1 MNQIQSDIHVEG
13 KSFFDHCFANLSSD
27 QQPNY
32 YHSSPAVSGF
42 TDCFLIPSS
51 CQNKGHPWPVTQVIG
66 VEDSPDSDSDY
77 DSGGIRLYEN
87 VEKVF
92 RHQPIRLFS
101 PWLSPVRQPDG
112 ALALQ
117 PIGALLI
124 WAFSQYIGSNIFT
137 NYTRRNDTS
146 TSKAA
151 RTVGSHTRASINEL
165 TRSPW
170 TNLRFGFL
178 PTLPAAP
185 LHTIEPWIVTAMSS
199 SSSFSSRMEESRD
212 EEKLLHLT
220 KARNVWGITE
230 LIDYQCLDTDTI
242 TLSCIVASNFG
253 RPVKGYCTVL
263 EALRSLYLDA
273 KILHQDISDNNILIS
288 NAGNNNPDSFK
299 GILIDSNNAMDVEIE
314 PEKPYSLSGTKTFMV
329 IDLSRGSDDRVLH
342 TYRPDLESFFYV
354 FLFMAVPGHGRA
366 SDESRLRPWEVLW
379 RNWPE
384 IAEKKKDISSDD
396 FAAILAEFCPGFKG
410 LESLAHSLRDVL
422 FFPDVNE
429 FFTGTSIDIREA
441 EKLWSLR
448 IENDAEEY

>member
-1 MNQIQSDIHVEG
+1 
-13 KSFFDHCFANLSSD
+13 
-27 QQPNY
+27 
-32 YHSSPAVSGF
+32 
-42 TDCFLIPSS
+42 
-51 CQNKGHPWPVTQVIG
+51 
-66 VEDSPDSDSDY
+66 
-77 DSGGIRLYEN
+77 
-87 VEKVF
+87 
-92 RHQPIRLFS
+92 
-101 PWLSPVRQPDG
+101 
-112 ALALQ
+112 
-117 PIGALLI
+117 
-124 WAFSQYIGSNIFT
+124 
-137 NYTRRNDTS
+137 
-146 TSKAA
+146 
-151 RTVGSHTRASINEL
+151 
-165 TRSPW
+165 
-170 TNLRFGFL
+170 
-178 PTLPAAP
+178 
-185 LHTIEPWIVTAMSS
+185 
-199 SSSFSSRMEESRD
+199 MEESRD

-263 EALRSLYLDA
+263 EVLECLRDTIKALRSLYLDA

-441 EKLWSLR
+441 EKLYSAM
-448 IENDAEEY
+448 IGAFEKVVVENRE

>member
-13 KSFFDHCFANLSSD
+13 KSFSDHCFANLSSG
-27 QQPNY
+27 QQSSY

-77 DSGGIRLYEN
+77 DSGVTRLYEN
-87 VEKVF
+87 AEKVF

-101 PWLSPVRQPDG
+101 PWLSPVRQPNG
-112 ALALQ
+112 ALTFQ

-124 WAFSQYIGSNIFT
+124 WAFPQYFDTNIFT
-137 NYTRRNDTS
+137 SYTRRNDTS

-151 RTVGSHTRASINEL
+151 RTIGSHTRASINEL
-165 TRSPW
+165 TRSSS

-185 LHTIEPWIVTAMSS
+185 LHAIEPWIVTAMSS

-212 EEKLLHLT
+212 EEKLLRLT

-230 LIDYQCLDTDTI
+230 LIDYQCLDTDAI
-242 TLSCIVASNFG
+242 TLSCIVASPFG
-253 RPVKGYCTVL
+253 RPVKEYRTVL
-263 EALRSLYLDA
+263 EVPECLRDTIKALRSLYLDA
-273 KILHQDISDNNILIS
+273 KILHQDISDNILIS
-288 NAGNNNPDSFK
+288 NAT
-299 GILIDSNNAMDVEIE
+299 VEIE
-314 PEKPYSLSGTKTFMV
+314 PEKPYSLSGTKTFMA

-342 TYRPDLESFFYV
+342 TYRHDLESFFFV
-354 FLFMAVPGHGRA
+354 FLFMAVSGHGRT
-366 SDESRLRPWEVLW
+366 SDESRLRPWEVVW

-384 IAEKKKDISSDD
+384 IAEEKKKDISNDN
-396 FAAILAEFCPGFKG
+396 FVAILAEFRLGFKG
-410 LESLAHSLRDVL
+410 LESLAHSLRDSL
-422 FFPDVNE
+422 FFPDGNE
-429 FFTGTSIDIREA
+429 FFTGTSIDIRETEELYSTMIGA
-441 EKLWSLR
+441 FEKAVV
-448 IENDAEEY
+448 ENRE

>member
-137 NYTRRNDTS
+137 NYTRRN
-146 TSKAA
+146 
-151 RTVGSHTRASINEL
+151 E
-165 TRSPW
+165 
-170 TNLRFGFL
+170 
-178 PTLPAAP
+178 
-185 LHTIEPWIVTAMSS
+185 
-199 SSSFSSRMEESRD
+199 
-212 EEKLLHLT
+212 
-220 KARNVWGITE
+220 
-230 LIDYQCLDTDTI
+230 
-242 TLSCIVASNFG
+242 
-253 RPVKGYCTVL
+253 
-263 EALRSLYLDA
+263 
-273 KILHQDISDNNILIS
+273 
-288 NAGNNNPDSFK
+288 
-299 GILIDSNNAMDVEIE
+299 
-314 PEKPYSLSGTKTFMV
+314 
-329 IDLSRGSDDRVLH
+329 
-342 TYRPDLESFFYV
+342 
-354 FLFMAVPGHGRA
+354 
-366 SDESRLRPWEVLW
+366 
-379 RNWPE
+379 
-384 IAEKKKDISSDD
+384 
-396 FAAILAEFCPGFKG
+396 
-410 LESLAHSLRDVL
+410 
-422 FFPDVNE
+422 
-429 FFTGTSIDIREA
+429 
-441 EKLWSLR
+441 
-448 IENDAEEY
+448 

>member
-13 KSFFDHCFANLSSD
+13 KSFSDHCFANLSSG
-27 QQPNY
+27 QQSNY

-77 DSGGIRLYEN
+77 DSGVIRLYEN

-92 RHQPIRLFS
+92 QHQPIRLFS
-101 PWLSPVRQPDG
+101 PWLSPVRQPNG
-112 ALALQ
+112 ALAFQ
-117 PIGALLI
+117 QIGALLI
-124 WAFSQYIGSNIFT
+124 WAFSQYIDTNIFT
-137 NYTRRNDTS
+137 SYTRMNDTS

-151 RTVGSHTRASINEL
+151 RTIGSHTRASINEL
-165 TRSPW
+165 TRSPS

-185 LHTIEPWIVTAMSS
+185 LHAIEPWIVTAMSS

-212 EEKLLHLT
+212 EEKLLRLT

-230 LIDYQCLDTDTI
+230 LIDYQCLDTDAI
-242 TLSCIVASNFG
+242 TLSCIVASPFG
-253 RPVKGYCTVL
+253 RPVKEYRTALEVL
-263 EALRSLYLDA
+263 ECLRDTIKALRSLYLDA

-288 NAGNNNPDSFK
+288 NAGNNNPDLSK
-299 GILIDSNNAMDVEIE
+299 GILIDFDNAMDVEIE
-314 PEKPYSLSGTKTFMV
+314 PEKPYSLSGTKTFMA

-342 TYRPDLESFFYV
+342 TYRHDLESFFYV
-354 FLFMAVPGHGRA
+354 
-366 SDESRLRPWEVLW
+366 RLRPWEVVW

-384 IAEKKKDISSDD
+384 IAEEKKDISNDN
-396 FAAILAEFCPGFKG
+396 FVAILAEFHPGFEG
-410 LESLAHSLRDVL
+410 LESLAHSLRDAL
-422 FFPDVNE
+422 FFPDGNE
-429 FFTGTSIDIREA
+429 FFMGTSIDIRET
-441 EKLWSLR
+441 EKLYSAM
-448 IENDAEEY
+448 IGAFEKAVVENRQ